1 MINIGYFVWL
11 VGSYADDFEAAPLG
25 QMLVLNHLM
34 FVGVMTNAIFALM
47 SVACSARRELWSWA
61 DNVIP
66 VGVNVGLA
74 GFVAGL
80 LADEAVLKQI
90 STPIMG
96 GAILLGIAVFTAR
109 LQTRAAAAVAEAPA
123 S

>member
-1 MINIGYFVWL
+1 MINIGYFVRL

-25 QMLVLNHLM
+25 QILVLNHLM

-109 LQTRAAAAVAEAPA
+109 LQTRAAVAEAPA